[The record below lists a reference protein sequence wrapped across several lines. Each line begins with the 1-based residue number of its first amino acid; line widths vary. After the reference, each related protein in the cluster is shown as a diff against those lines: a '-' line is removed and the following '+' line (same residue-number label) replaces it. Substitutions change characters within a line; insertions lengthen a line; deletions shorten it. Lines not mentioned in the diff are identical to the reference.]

1 MAFVWDVLRRLCDGI
16 DRPLILFIHDV
27 EHTLCSSF
35 ERYDAFEDAFG
46 QRSRPAQP
54 LPQERASMKLPLVVV
69 GGCALGESG
78 THITP
83 STRFHACTAA
93 SWPCQSARCHSAPHA
108 AILAGCRRWHCQA
121 SSFLPASCSRQLAST
136 CTANSLHK

>member
-1 MAFVWDVLRRLCDGI
+1 MAFVWDVLRRLCDAI

-46 QRSRPAQP
+46 QRSQPAHS
-54 LPQERASMKLPLVVV
+54 LPHERASMKLPLVVV

-83 STRFHACTAA
+83 ATRSGAFIAECWLRCFATCHTAPICSQPSRHQKVA
-93 SWPCQSARCHSAPHA
+93 LPGLNIPA
-108 AILAGCRRWHCQA
+108 
-121 SSFLPASCSRQLAST
+121 SFLSAVFG
-136 CTANSLHK
+136 